1 MEVLASTMPIHGTK
15 CKGVGDRPCC
25 CGPGGKAASSMKDT
39 QGRWSAGGRCVKCAK
54 LAQDLAL
61 ATDVR
66 WPVRQYTLACPSV
79 HAGLSVSALSGRP
92 VA

>member
-1 MEVLASTMPIHGTK
+1 VEVLASTMPIHGTK

-79 HAGLSVSALSGRP
+79 RCPASV
-92 VA
+92 